1 MKVLVTGGTGFL
13 GSHIVLALLDAGHDV
28 RLFVRRPEQVAA
40 TFAPHGVTLEDLV
53 TGDVL
58 DEAAVAR
65 ALEGCDAV
73 VHAAAVFSFDPRR
86 GSEMLTT
93 NEQAARNMLGQ
104 AVAAGC
110 DPVVHI
116 SSTVALTRHAPSNP
130 DLALGDVDL
139 PYSVSKMR
147 SEEVARS
154 LQADGA
160 PVVCV
165 YPGGVFGPHDPY
177 QGEQTHRL
185 GWQVRGLF
193 PLWAAGGI
201 HMVDVRDVAAVVA
214 AAMVPGQGPKR
225 YVVPGSHM
233 TGKMLYAAIHKAI
246 GRRRPMVEMPA
257 TLAVAITR
265 TVDALQARLPETW
278 VRYPADREGAE
289 LGLRNTVFDA
299 SPTTAELGVT
309 ARSFEDSIRD
319 TIAWMVEDGRLP
331 EKYRP
336 AGPA

>member
-1 MKVLVTGGTGFL
+1 MKILVTGGTGFL
-13 GSHIVLALLDAGHDV
+13 GSHVVLALLDEGHSV
-28 RLFVRRPEQVAA
+28 RLLVRRPAQVEA
-40 TFAPHGVTLEDLV
+40 TFAPHGVHVEDV
-53 TGDVL
+53 MTGDVL
-58 DEAAVAR
+58 DRDAVA
-65 ALEGCDAV
+65 AAIEGCDAV

-86 GSEMLTT
+86 GDEMLTT
-93 NEQAARNMLGQ
+93 NEEAARNVLGQ
-104 AVAAGC
+104 AVTAGC

-116 SSTVALTRHAPSNP
+116 SSTVALTRHTPANP
-130 DLALGDVDL
+130 DLELGDLDL

-147 SEEVARS
+147 SEQVARD
-154 LQADGA
+154 LQADGS
-160 PVVCV
+160 PVVCI

-177 QGEQTHRL
+177 EGEQSHRL

-201 HMVDVRDVAAVVA
+201 HIVDVRDVAKVVA
-214 AAMVPGQGPKR
+214 AATVPGRGPKR
-225 YVVPGSHM
+225 YVVPGVHM
-233 TGKMLYAAIHKAI
+233 TGSMLYGAIRRTI

-257 TLAVAITR
+257 TIAVAVTKA
-265 TVDALQARLPETW
+265 VDAVQSRFPEGW

-299 SPTTAELGVT
+299 SSTTEELGVEPIP
-309 ARSFEDSIRD
+309 FDQSIRD

-336 AGPA
+336 H